1 MSSLAG
7 SLGKIGIMQYDRA
20 LATRHRNGV
29 NMTEKWSLVVSF
41 GDEGGKHMIV
51 DSPPVAGG
59 YLHARGKRCVC
70 SSGDTFDASATFDS
84 GVDIKFMPHIGS
96 VLMKR

>member
-1 MSSLAG
+1 
-7 SLGKIGIMQYDRA
+7 
-20 LATRHRNGV
+20 
-29 NMTEKWSLVVSF
+29 
-41 GDEGGKHMIV
+41 MIV

-70 SSGDTFDASATFDS
+70 SSGDTFDASATFDI

-96 VLMKR
+96 VPMKR